1 MTIDMKYFN
10 VYYFCQLANES
21 MGKFEYIRT
30 NAEFRENLFID
41 EIKDFPKISVLRA
54 YCSWLIDRVFYEQAK
69 YISQYGEVVDFN
81 PISWIIQA
89 AKKYYEITVEYK
101 ICDKEED
108 FEDNFTNFVDY
119 LGDEYD
125 DLYWN
130 IIERIATEVE
140 YILFQNRE
148 FLLRFNQEI
157 AVSFEENN
165 VKRAYMPEWVKR
177 AILFRDKGRCVFCKK
192 DLTGLYTLLDD
203 GDKQFDHIVS
213 LDEGG
218 INDVCNI
225 QLTCQ
230 DCNLKKLNSSSTS
243 SLYQSAY

>member
-1 MTIDMKYFN
+1 MTIDMQYFN

-21 MGKFEYIRT
+21 MGKFEYVRT
-30 NAEFRENLFID
+30 NAEFRENLSID
-41 EIKDFPKISVLRA
+41 NIEDFPKTSILRE
-54 YCSWLIDRVFYEQAK
+54 YCSWLIDRVFYEQAN
-69 YISQYGEVVDFN
+69 YINQYNEISDFN
-81 PISWIIQA
+81 PISWIKQA
-89 AKKYYEITVEYK
+89 AKKYYGLIVEYK
-101 ICDKEED
+101 DFDKEKSFDELFSD
-108 FEDNFTNFVDY
+108 FV
-119 LGDEYD
+119 EYIGSKHQ
-125 DLYWN
+125 DLYWD

-148 FLLRFNQEI
+148 FLLRFNEEI

-165 VKRAYMPEWVKR
+165 VKRTYVPEWVKR
-177 AILFRDKGRCVFCKK
+177 AILFRDKGRCVFCKR

-203 GDKQFDHIVS
+203 REKQFDHIVS
-213 LDEGG
+213 IDEGG